1 MKNEYTVTFNA
12 EVTAIM
18 EADEKALDLLG
29 SDLFKEANEATILNS
44 RPDYHD
50 VHIHNL
56 KVFISK
62 EDIDNENA

>member
-18 EADEKALDLLG
+18 EADERALDLLK
-29 SDLFKEANEATILNS
+29 SDLFREANAATILNS

-50 VHIHNL
+50 VHIRDM

-62 EDIDNENA
+62 EGIDE